1 MSTKQ
6 LGKDLMRHFSTGV
19 SYMVPVV
26 VAGGIITSV
35 ATIIGGQSVWNETET
50 FWGVMRMIG
59 QTGLNFVVPMIS
71 AFVAYSIADRPGLAP
86 GFITGLIAFT
96 MGTGF
101 LGGMATGVCS
111 GYLAQALKGINLP
124 ARVQSLKVMFIIPIL
139 STLIVGLLLW
149 YVIGQPIAWLTTS
162 IDAWL
167 NSLQGAASG
176 LMGAILGGM
185 MAFDMGGPINKI
197 ANTFG
202 NAAFVEGA
210 YQSSTL
216 VLMAISIPPTIVF
229 LATRLD
235 LKKKLYTDAER
246 ETSVTALI
254 MGLCGITEGTI
265 PFALGDPLRVIPSI
279 IVGTS
284 LSCALAGLF
293 GITYPVLLTTYMAIP
308 FASNIPVYLLCVAT
322 GSLVGALML
331 NALRMMK
338 LKKAALSEGD
348 ASDGASN

>member
-1 MSTKQ
+1 MNAKQ
-6 LGKDLMRHFSTGV
+6 LGKDIMRHFSTGV

-35 ATIIGGQSVWNETET
+35 ATIIGGQGVWTETET

-71 AFVAYSIADRPGLAP
+71 AYVAYSIADRPGLAP

-101 LGGMATGVCS
+101 LGGMVTGLCS
-111 GYLAQALKGINLP
+111 GYLAKALKGINLP
-124 ARVQSLKVMFIIPIL
+124 ARVQSLKVMFIIPIVT
-139 STLIVGLLLW
+139 TLCIGLLLW
-149 YVIGQPIAWLTTS
+149 YVVGTPIAWLTTS
-162 IDAWL
+162 LDAWL
-167 NSLQGAASG
+167 NSLQGAAAG
-176 LMGAILGGM
+176 AMGAILGAM
-185 MAFDMGGPINKI
+185 MAFDMGGPVNKI

-229 LATRLD
+229 LATLLD
-235 LKKKLYTDAER
+235 RKKKLYSDAER
-246 ETSVTALI
+246 ETSVTAMI

-279 IVGTS
+279 VVGTS
-284 LSCALAGLF
+284 LSCALAGIF
-293 GITYPVLLTTYMAIP
+293 GIVYPVLLTTYMAIP
-308 FASNIPVYLLCVAT
+308 FANNIPVYLVCVAV

-331 NALRMMK
+331 NALRTLK
-338 LKKAALSEGD
+338 LKKQEAAE
-348 ASDGASN
+348 ATE